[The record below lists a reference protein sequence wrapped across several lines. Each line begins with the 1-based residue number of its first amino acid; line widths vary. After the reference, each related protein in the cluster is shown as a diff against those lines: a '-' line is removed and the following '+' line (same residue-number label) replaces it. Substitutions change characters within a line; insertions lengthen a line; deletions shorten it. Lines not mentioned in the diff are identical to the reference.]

1 MAIVQSVPSEED
13 CNELGLVASKCSAQ
27 ANPFKITGYI
37 SKPDHG
43 MGRSSADRQ
52 FLYVN
57 KRPCELSKVSRVIN
71 EVYHMFN
78 RHQYPFVMIDISL
91 ARGLFVVCCSP
102 SSYVSVITC
111 PHIAQYREPYYSY
124 AVSYNLGCIWCML
137 LAEYVPTFQKII
149 LDSSS

>member
-13 CNELGLVASKCSAQ
+13 CNELGLVASKCSVQ
-27 ANPFKITGYI
+27 GNPFKITGYI

-91 ARGLFVVCCSP
+91 ARGLLWFVALL
-102 SSYVSVITC
+102 SVMS
-111 PHIAQYREPYYSY
+111 Q
-124 AVSYNLGCIWCML
+124 L
-137 LAEYVPTFQKII
+137 LLVLILRII
-149 LDSSS
+149 

>member
-13 CNELGLVASKCSAQ
+13 CNELGLAASKCSAQ
-27 ANPFKITGYI
+27 GNPFKITGYI

-52 FLYVN
+52 FLYLN

-91 ARGLFVVCCSP
+91 ARGLLWFVAVLFVLSQLLL
-102 SSYVSVITC
+102 VLTLLNMENHTLI
-111 PHIAQYREPYYSY
+111 QY
-124 AVSYNLGCIWCML
+124 
-137 LAEYVPTFQKII
+137 PTI
-149 LDSSS
+149 

>member
-1 MAIVQSVPSEED
+1 MAIVQSAPSEED

-71 EVYHMFN
+71 EIYHMFN

-91 ARGLFVVCCSP
+91 ARGLLWFVAVLLLMSQLLL
-102 SSYVSVITC
+102 VLTLLNIENHITLM
-111 PHIAQYREPYYSY
+111 QY
-124 AVSYNLGCIWCML
+124 
-137 LAEYVPTFQKII
+137 PTI
-149 LDSSS
+149 

>member
-1 MAIVQSVPSEED
+1 MPGSGFTFFFYLSTSLKKLLLLFQIQTVMAIVQSVPSEED

-91 ARGLFVVCCSP
+91 ARGLLWFVAVLLLMSQLLL
-102 SSYVSVITC
+102 VLTLLNIENHITLM
-111 PHIAQYREPYYSY
+111 Q
-124 AVSYNLGCIWCML
+124 
-137 LAEYVPTFQKII
+137 
-149 LDSSS
+149 

>member
-13 CNELGLVASKCSAQ
+13 CNELGLVASKYSAQ

-91 ARGLFVVCCSP
+91 ARGLLWFVAVLLVMSQLLL
-102 SSYVSVITC
+102 VLTLLNIENHITLM
-111 PHIAQYREPYYSY
+111 QY
-124 AVSYNLGCIWCML
+124 
-137 LAEYVPTFQKII
+137 PTI
-149 LDSSS
+149 

>member
-13 CNELGLVASKCSAQ
+13 CNELGLVASKCSVQ
-27 ANPFKITGYI
+27 GNPFKITGYI

-91 ARGLFVVCCSP
+91 ARGLLWFVAVL
-102 SSYVSVITC
+102 SVMSQLLLVLILLNIENHTL
-111 PHIAQYREPYYSY
+111 IQY
-124 AVSYNLGCIWCML
+124 
-137 LAEYVPTFQKII
+137 PTI
-149 LDSSS
+149 

>member
-13 CNELGLVASKCSAQ
+13 CSELGLVASKCSAQ
-27 ANPFKITGYI
+27 ENPFKITGYI

-91 ARGLFVVCCSP
+91 ARGLLWFVAVLL
-102 SSYVSVITC
+102 VMFQILLVLTLLNIEKHTL
-111 PHIAQYREPYYSY
+111 IQYS
-124 AVSYNLGCIWCML
+124 
-137 LAEYVPTFQKII
+137 II
-149 LDSSS
+149 

>member
-13 CNELGLVASKCSAQ
+13 CNELGLAASECSAQ
-27 ANPFKITGYI
+27 GNPFKITGYI

-91 ARGLFVVCCSP
+91 ARGLLWFVAVLLLMSQLLL
-102 SSYVSVITC
+102 VLTLLNTENHITLM
-111 PHIAQYREPYYSY
+111 QY
-124 AVSYNLGCIWCML
+124 
-137 LAEYVPTFQKII
+137 PTI
-149 LDSSS
+149 

>member
-1 MAIVQSVPSEED
+1 MAIMQSVPSEED
-13 CNELGLVASKCSAQ
+13 CSELGLVASKCSAQ

-91 ARGLFVVCCSP
+91 ARGLLWFVAVLLLMSQLLL
-102 SSYVSVITC
+102 VLTLLNTENHITLM
-111 PHIAQYREPYYSY
+111 QY
-124 AVSYNLGCIWCML
+124 
-137 LAEYVPTFQKII
+137 PTI
-149 LDSSS
+149 

>member
-1 MAIVQSVPSEED
+1 
-13 CNELGLVASKCSAQ
+13 
-27 ANPFKITGYI
+27 
-37 SKPDHG
+37 

-91 ARGLFVVCCSP
+91 ARGLLWFVAVLLLMSQLLL
-102 SSYVSVITC
+102 VLTLLNIENHITLM
-111 PHIAQYREPYYSY
+111 QY
-124 AVSYNLGCIWCML
+124 
-137 LAEYVPTFQKII
+137 PTIVVGLQQR
-149 LDSSS
+149 

>member
-1 MAIVQSVPSEED
+1 MAIVQSAPSEED
-13 CNELGLVASKCSAQ
+13 CNELGLVASKCGAQ

-71 EVYHMFN
+71 EIYHMFN

-91 ARGLFVVCCSP
+91 ARGLLWFVAVLLLMSQLLL
-102 SSYVSVITC
+102 VLTLLNIENHITLM
-111 PHIAQYREPYYSY
+111 Q
-124 AVSYNLGCIWCML
+124 
-137 LAEYVPTFQKII
+137 
-149 LDSSS
+149 

>member
-13 CNELGLVASKCSAQ
+13 CNELGLVASKCSVQ
-27 ANPFKITGYI
+27 GNPFKITGYI
-37 SKPDHG
+37 SKPNHG

-91 ARGLFVVCCSP
+91 ARGLLWFVAVL
-102 SSYVSVITC
+102 SVMSQLLLVLILLNIENHTL
-111 PHIAQYREPYYSY
+111 IQY
-124 AVSYNLGCIWCML
+124 
-137 LAEYVPTFQKII
+137 PTI
-149 LDSSS
+149 

>member
-1 MAIVQSVPSEED
+1 MAIVQSAPSEED
-13 CNELGLVASKCSAQ
+13 CNELGLVASKYSAQ

-91 ARGLFVVCCSP
+91 ARGLLWFVAVVLLMSQLLL
-102 SSYVSVITC
+102 VLTLLNIENHITLM
-111 PHIAQYREPYYSY
+111 QY
-124 AVSYNLGCIWCML
+124 
-137 LAEYVPTFQKII
+137 PTI
-149 LDSSS
+149 

>member
-1 MAIVQSVPSEED
+1 MAIVQSAPSEED
-13 CNELGLVASKCSAQ
+13 CNELGLVASKYSAQ

-91 ARGLFVVCCSP
+91 ARGLLWFVAVLLLMSQLLL
-102 SSYVSVITC
+102 VLTLLNIENHITLM
-111 PHIAQYREPYYSY
+111 QY
-124 AVSYNLGCIWCML
+124 
-137 LAEYVPTFQKII
+137 PTI
-149 LDSSS
+149 

>member
-13 CNELGLVASKCSAQ
+13 CNDLGLVSSKCSAQ

-78 RHQYPFVMIDISL
+78 RNQYPFVMIDISL
-91 ARGLFVVCCSP
+91 ARGLLWFVAVLLLMSQLLL
-102 SSYVSVITC
+102 VLTLLNIENHITLT
-111 PHIAQYREPYYSY
+111 QY
-124 AVSYNLGCIWCML
+124 
-137 LAEYVPTFQKII
+137 PTI
-149 LDSSS
+149 